1 MSKKGTGIK
10 VDDLLESLQDERVIL
25 LLTKTFRP
33 IMEGLFNE
41 LIEAFSAKLDNMVAK
56 SAEALLST
64 HCEEINSKVTA
75 LEVENELLK
84 ARVDEY
90 DNLSRLDNLVICGLP
105 EIASAVP
112 QAGSYW
118 STQRSSPPNESDI
131 HNVVDLCNNK
141 LGVKLSE
148 SDISYAYRIP
158 GSSKNNQRPVV
169 VRFVSRRIRNSILAA
184 RRTLKEQSGA
194 NRIFINEHLTK
205 QNSLIFARA
214 RRLVREK
221 VLHSAWTRDGMT
233 FIRLTDSVSEKP
245 SKIVSSK
252 NLESIVEKK
261 ELTVLLPQEKTG

>member
-1 MSKKGTGIK
+1 M
-10 VDDLLESLQDERVIL
+10 IL

-56 SAEALLST
+56 SAEALLTT

-75 LEVENELLK
+75 LEAENELLR
-84 ARVDEY
+84 ARVDEN
-90 DNLSRLDNLVICGLP
+90 DNLSRLDNLVIYGLP
-105 EIASAVP
+105 ENATTMP

-118 STQRSSPPNESDI
+118 STQPSSSPNEPDI
-131 HNVVDLCNNK
+131 HNVLDLCNNK
-141 LGVKLSE
+141 LGVKLNE

-169 VRFVSRRIRNSILAA
+169 VRFISRRIRNSILAA
-184 RRTLKEQSGA
+184 RRTLKGQSGT

-205 QNSLIFARA
+205 QNSLIFAGA
-214 RRLVREK
+214 RKLVREK

-233 FIRLTDSVSEKP
+233 FIRFTDAVSEKP
-245 SKIVSSK
+245 RKIITTKS
-252 NLESIVEKK
+252 LESIIQKK
-261 ELTVLLPQEKTG
+261 ELTAMLPLEKAG